1 MNIQFNP
8 SVSTFN
14 YKNLKSNKTAISFGA
29 IVPYRD
35 IYNSMRIKKENS
47 TLPTEKLT
55 SKQIQSLKAKNELP
69 SVVLKPKNERERIE
83 LEEMG
88 ISKIQH
94 LVNSCEGDKELLSE
108 LFGIKDAQ
116 GKTLLFYSDNNDTR
130 TILEACEQYPD
141 LYEEVLFAQ
150 DKTGKTALFNA
161 YYTKVDCIAQSL
173 SDTMPERYA
182 DFFSHRDT
190 KGRNALYSI
199 KDRAKI
205 DSMFKAINNDK
216 ELAHKMITNKDKD
229 GHIFLYSCEC
239 DALGRAIRY
248 LKQTPELY
256 IEVMSSKDNKGR
268 TFLHDVSGILIDTV
282 LPENAPA
289 LPEDVL
295 FSLDDNGN
303 NILGESPNPSKMIGI
318 LNAVKKSN
326 PSRIGEMIANFK
338 PSIFMVDDL
347 TVELADTI
355 KGDRE
360 AMSAFFS
367 IEQENGT
374 NLFQNLSVD
383 TQKMLINKKL
393 FEGNEDLLEELIF
406 HPVSPEVEIAKLNC
420 RMLLSFAP
428 YRERFPQIVD
438 RLAITRDSKGNT
450 PLHVADGIEINNI
463 LFAFKEEGAVKK
475 MTTARNNDNQTP
487 LHGKSA
493 SILSKYWEFMKNDCA
508 DEFFAVLNESSEDS
522 DFVDKVLRL
531 LHYTEGTAMILEDRF
546 TKPNHIKSLVR
557 YYATK
562 HPYVDNET
570 SIKLIEYAKA
580 NLDKKAYPSDF
591 DIALSYLKSQ
601 SQK

>member
-190 KGRNALYSI
+190 KGRNA
-199 KDRAKI
+199 
-205 DSMFKAINNDK
+205 
-216 ELAHKMITNKDKD
+216 
-229 GHIFLYSCEC
+229 
-239 DALGRAIRY
+239 
-248 LKQTPELY
+248 
-256 IEVMSSKDNKGR
+256 
-268 TFLHDVSGILIDTV
+268 ILS
-282 LPENAPA
+282 
-289 LPEDVL
+289 
-295 FSLDDNGN
+295 SLDINSLVS
-303 NILGESPNPSKMIGI
+303 IIS
-318 LNAVKKSN
+318 
-326 PSRIGEMIANFK
+326 FK
-338 PSIFMVDDL
+338 I
-347 TVELADTI
+347 
-355 KGDRE
+355 
-360 AMSAFFS
+360 
-367 IEQENGT
+367 
-374 NLFQNLSVD
+374 NL
-383 TQKMLINKKL
+383 I
-393 FEGNEDLLEELIF
+393 
-406 HPVSPEVEIAKLNC
+406 
-420 RMLLSFAP
+420 
-428 YRERFPQIVD
+428 
-438 RLAITRDSKGNT
+438 
-450 PLHVADGIEINNI
+450 
-463 LFAFKEEGAVKK
+463 
-475 MTTARNNDNQTP
+475 
-487 LHGKSA
+487 
-493 SILSKYWEFMKNDCA
+493 
-508 DEFFAVLNESSEDS
+508 SSE
-522 DFVDKVLRL
+522 
-531 LHYTEGTAMILEDRF
+531 T
-546 TKPNHIKSLVR
+546 
-557 YYATK
+557 
-562 HPYVDNET
+562 
-570 SIKLIEYAKA
+570 
-580 NLDKKAYPSDF
+580 
-591 DIALSYLKSQ
+591 LSNN
-601 SQK
+601 